1 MSLKEKAQQKLVEEQ
16 EERIVEAIKLRLE
29 RIEYDEKRI
38 KKLSEDIELLNSGDE
53 TPCKDTGGL
62 RGDLLM

>member
-1 MSLKEKAQQKLVEEQ
+1 MSLKEKAQQKLVEEKK
-16 EERIVEAIKLRLE
+16 ERIVEAIKLRLE

-53 TPCKDTGGL
+53 TPCKDTGEL